1 MNSVKKNTT
10 SQRTLPKGSKLN
22 ERYEIC
28 SVLGIGGF
36 GITYK
41 AYDIYNQ
48 NICAVK
54 ELYVNRF
61 VYRNADCKHVAVH
74 KGKEKVFEHSIA
86 RFLDEA
92 GTLKSLNGT
101 PNIVRITDY
110 FKENGTAYFAME
122 YIDGMTIKNAIKI
135 AGGHFEFDEAV
146 RIVLTTGKCLDKIH
160 REHYIFHRDISPEN
174 IMLDANKEPMIIDF
188 GNAKNYV
195 RSSEESLSV
204 ILKPGFAPPEQY
216 TGKGQG
222 PWTDVYSL
230 AGVFYYMASGKKVP
244 PSTER
249 LAGETYTKL
258 YKQVPKCSRRI
269 SEAVDRALALNPV
282 ERTQYVSEL
291 LQSLEEYHSHIPDS
305 AASPADDTANDVSD
319 GKVKMPYIVISEY
332 GYNYGKWRLPNDNQ
346 IIVGRD
352 GRYSNIVVG
361 EYDTTISKQHCIISF
376 DCTSVK
382 FCVIDISTNGT
393 FIKGRRMEKHSKYQL
408 TAGERI
414 TFGKD
419 KYVIEMGV
427 EK

>member
-10 SQRTLPKGSKLN
+10 SPMTLPKGSMLN

-48 NICAVK
+48 NTCAVK
-54 ELYVNRF
+54 ELYVNSF
-61 VYRNADCKHVAVH
+61 VYRDADCKHVTAH
-74 KGKEKVFEHSIA
+74 EGKEQAFEHSIA
-86 RFLDEA
+86 RFMDEA

-101 PNIVRITDY
+101 PHVVKITDY
-110 FKENGTAYFAME
+110 FKENGTAYFTME
-122 YIDGMTIKNAIKI
+122 YIDGMTIKKAMSK

-146 RIVLTTGKCLDKIH
+146 RIVLTAGKYLDKIH
-160 REHYIFHRDISPEN
+160 RKHYIFHRDISPEN

-195 RSSEESLSV
+195 RSSEEGLSV

-216 TGKGQG
+216 TGKDQG

-230 AGVFYYMASGKKVP
+230 AGVFYFMTSGKKVP

-249 LAGETYTKL
+249 LAGETYIEL
-258 YKQVPKCSRRI
+258 YKLVPECSRKI
-269 SEAVDRALALNPV
+269 SEAVDKALALKPA
-282 ERTQYVSEL
+282 ERTQNVSEL
-291 LQSLEEYHSHIPDS
+291 LQSLEEYLSNLPDS
-305 AASPADDTANDVSD
+305 TGSKDDDPATDISD
-319 GKVKMPYIVISEY
+319 GNVKMPYIVISEY
-332 GYNYGKWRLPNDNQ
+332 GYDLGKWRLPNDNQ

-361 EYDTTISKQHCIISF
+361 EYDSTISKQHCIISF
-376 DCTSVK
+376 DCLSVK

-393 FIKGRRMEKHSKYQL
+393 FIKGRRMEKHRKYQL
-408 TAGERI
+408 TAGEKI

-419 KYVIEMGV
+419 KYAIEMGV